1 MAPTKEESEKAAA
14 VVEEKRELEQE
25 KGTVKEEKE
34 ESSQEKGTV
43 KEEKEESSQEK
54 GTPNQEKETTGQ
66 EKDTVEEVKDSSV
79 QTEEESLKGSDE
91 KQRVQEETIEV
102 QNSTQE
108 EEQSSDNKLEKSSPK
123 VPRNILESS
132 DNAWIVVGE
141 KRRKNR
147 SQSVSEDHLKRKSK
161 PIKTEDTSRRQNI
174 VTSKLTY
181 KQVIQKSLPLKPTNP
196 PSIEAPVVPTGVQEE
211 TPFLN
216 IPTEPKNE
224 PLPLNSYPLPDM
236 LPSTLPSSSFSID
249 YTHSSLGL
257 NPSSGFR
264 ESADYG
270 LGYGGYYGYGPISNS
285 LHDEWWPKT
294 HYGQWREREMGL
306 EREPWMDF
314 SSFPE
319 GDPIQYGSNPSYSS
333 EELQVRVDR
342 KYDE

>member
-1 MAPTKEESEKAAA
+1 MAPTKEESEKAAT
-14 VVEEKRELEQE
+14 VVEEKRESEQE
-25 KGTVKEEKE
+25 KGTVKEE
-34 ESSQEKGTV
+34 S
-43 KEEKEESSQEK
+43 
-54 GTPNQEKETTGQ
+54 NQEKDTPNPEKEATGQ

-79 QTEEESLKGSDE
+79 QTEEETLKESDE
-91 KQRVQEETIEV
+91 KQKVQEETVEV
-102 QNSTQE
+102 QNTTQE
-108 EEQSSDNKLEKSSPK
+108 EEQSSDNKTEKSSP
-123 VPRNILESS
+123 NITRSIPESS
-132 DNAWIVVGE
+132 DNTWIVVGE
-141 KRRKNR
+141 KRRKKR

-161 PIKTEDTSRRQNI
+161 PIKTEDSSRHQNM

-181 KQVIQKSLPLKPTNP
+181 KQVIQKSLPLKSTNP
-196 PSIEAPVVPTGVQEE
+196 PSIEAPVVPTGVQNE
-211 TPFLN
+211 TPILN
-216 IPTEPKNE
+216 IPSEPKNE

-249 YTHSSLGL
+249 YTHNSLGL

-264 ESADYG
+264 ESVDYG

-319 GDPIQYGSNPSYSS
+319 GDSIQYGSNRSYSS
-333 EELQVRVDR
+333 EELQVRVDQ
-342 KYDE
+342 KHNA